1 MSATINHKYMI
12 NNDKKPRGRP
22 KKDTV
27 LTSAE
32 RSRRHRSKSGTVAPK
47 PPKPPRPV
55 PVAPAA
61 PVAPPPPEP
70 TQLCVIDLPP
80 PRRMGDRKQ
89 RSDSITAEINA
100 AMADDKPEL
109 MPPPNQNVPPE
120 GITDWR
126 AIIASRNRDEWT
138 HGELIQ
144 ASTLVK
150 CLVKIRQ
157 HEAML
162 DIEDELI
169 YDYLGKLVINPRF
182 SMTDTLHKRVA
193 QLMRSLGISNKRT
206 TSPGRTISGEVVGND
221 DDADGL
227 LA

>member
-47 PPKPPRPV
+47 PPRPHT
-55 PVAPAA
+55 ASHTA
-61 PVAPPPPEP
+61 PPPEP
-70 TQLCVIDLPP
+70 TQLCIIDLPP

-206 TSPGRTISGEVVGND
+206 TSPGRTIAGEVMGND